1 MRTLQARKPFDFK
14 ILEIEPL
21 KPQQNQV
28 LVEVKAC
35 GLCGTDLHL
44 ARDAGPEYNPL
55 GHEISAVVLEVGTGN
70 IPYRPG
76 DTVIVEDVAQC
87 GICDECKSGR
97 THRCRNMYSMND
109 QSGMSEMMTVDYH
122 LLDPYDGIP
131 WDHAT
136 LVEPAAVAYKNSWNL
151 GSRLIFE
158 DGTMYHPYIARES
171 ASKSDRPYWSA
182 LVREVWP
189 KHQDQNCLCIFAG
202 DFKKRVWNHV
212 KVGPLGNNTP
222 VYLLDP
228 DRHTSQNLIISW
240 QKLLDTLD
248 FVEEV
253 YDRGFSKSA
262 IAENLYTHYSAMS
275 TDFAGT
281 LELEKTLSKIRHEP
295 EFKIAILIA
304 QRKE

>member
-14 ILEIEPL
+14 IMEIEPL

-28 LVEVKAC
+28 LVEIKAC

-70 IPYRPG
+70 IPYKPG

-136 LVEPAAVAYKNSWNL
+136 LVEPAAVAYNAVLN
-151 GSRLIFE
+151 
-158 DGTMYHPYIARES
+158 AR
-171 ASKSDRPYWSA
+171 
-182 LVREVWP
+182 
-189 KHQDQNCLCIFAG
+189 I
-202 DFKKRVWNHV
+202 
-212 KVGPLGNNTP
+212 PLGGD
-222 VYLLDP
+222 V
-228 DRHTSQNLIISW
+228 
-240 QKLLDTLD
+240 
-248 FVEEV
+248 
-253 YDRGFSKSA
+253 
-262 IAENLYTHYSAMS
+262 
-275 TDFAGT
+275 
-281 LELEKTLSKIRHEP
+281 
-295 EFKIAILIA
+295 AILGPGPIGLMCVPLARMRGAARIA
-304 QRKE
+304 LIGSNKKT